1 MVSLVRDDVNQWMT
15 YSDQNSEKCCVPT
28 SSANLKSTLL
38 SKGCNQASD
47 LDLAAHHAAIN
58 EAGDKLLSGLC
69 HKETVPSLQTPHL
82 KKARMNHS
90 RPDIDKDEA
99 HPVEH
104 HPISNWVNMSIAP
117 EQQPVLI
124 LLALLNPKAGHEKM
138 TQIMFKTINLWAFL
152 SIYASGRTTG
162 IVLDSGDGDANNIPD
177 YSASPHAFVCLDL
190 DGSHLTNSLME
201 NFTQGFTPPI
211 VKGQLVAK
219 AGKKTTI

>member
-1 MVSLVRDDVNQWMT
+1 MVTHKCPYGPQSGQLQKTKQRKKYEFCMNSVCKNGSADALFPSIVGRPHHSVMVSMEQKDDYV
-15 YSDQNSEKCCVPT
+15 
-28 SSANLKSTLL
+28 
-38 SKGCNQASD
+38 
-47 LDLAAHHAAIN
+47 AIR
-58 EAGDKLLSGLC
+58 
-69 HKETVPSLQTPHL
+69 TPHL

-104 HPISNWVNMSIAP
+104 HPISNWDDMSNAWRSIAP
-117 EQQPVLI
+117 EQQPVLL

-138 TQIMFKTINLWAFL
+138 TQIMFKIIDLWAFL

-177 YSASPHAFVCLDL
+177 YFALPRAFVCLDL

-201 NFTQGFTPPI
+201 NLTQGFAPPI
-211 VKGQLVAK
+211 VKDLLLPTG
-219 AGKKTTI
+219 

>member
-1 MVSLVRDDVNQWMT
+1 ML
-15 YSDQNSEKCCVPT
+15 C
-28 SSANLKSTLL
+28 ANLKSTHP
-38 SKGCNQASD
+38 SKGCIQANPGKSFRLFHSD
-47 LDLAAHHAAIN
+47 PELAAHHAAIN

-69 HKETVPSLQTPHL
+69 HEETVPSPIQTPHL
-82 KKARMNHS
+82 HKERMTWDDVSNAR
-90 RPDIDKDEA
+90 R
-99 HPVEH
+99 
-104 HPISNWVNMSIAP
+104 SIAP
-117 EQQPVLI
+117 EQQPVL
-124 LLALLNPKAGHEKM
+124 LPLAPLKPKASHEKM
-138 TQIMFKTINLWAFL
+138 TQILFKTFDLWAFL

-177 YSASPHAFVCLDL
+177 YSAPPHAFVCLDL